1 MTAFNKIHKARLERV
16 QLQYWLLE
24 VLDILPF
31 LMRIGIG
38 ELQIDLF
45 LFQAKDFK

>member
-1 MTAFNKIHKARLERV
+1 MTAFNKIHKARLERL
-16 QLQYWLLE
+16 LQYWLLE